1 MTASELSIST
11 VPHWDD
17 VFRYLSHPSAYTCPP
32 LAHIVRLSI
41 FHLPPFFLWQNQY
54 DSLIQT
60 KAFNVGSSNLL
71 YALHVRCVQ
80 GDSAAAACEPK
91 RLQPP
96 TVARSRDPCTVDAAY
111 RRCGVTVLFT
121 GSQRPGAREEG
132 RRRRKRTSH
141 IIPIVLPSL
150 SLKRNRS
157 HHCYHCHR
165 CH

>member
-32 LAHIVRLSI
+32 PRPHRPIV
-41 FHLPPFFLWQNQY
+41 HLPSTSILSLAKPIRFFNTNK
-54 DSLIQT
+54 SL
-60 KAFNVGSSNLL
+60 NVGSSNLL

-132 RRRRKRTSH
+132 RRRRKRTTH